1 MTLQDRIQYEVEDF
15 DKYNENNKA
24 YALKQINVSKDLKT
38 QADELQNYYGYE
50 IYINERLPQNT
61 IETIWRDI

>member
-24 YALKQINVSKDLKT
+24 YALKQINVSKDLQN
-38 QADELQNYYGYE
+38 QADELKNYYGYE